1 MPKTQVNLDPPKPSN
16 VQEDGLISHQS
27 CACPHQSITKQLLSS
42 TNSHTM
48 KLFAFGSNGSG
59 QLGIGHLDDVSIPTP
74 CLFATDIAAADTAQE
89 KTNLTD
95 ILDDDIAHIAA
106 GGNHTLL
113 LTKSGA
119 VYVSGCNI
127 DGRCGPQYHD
137 QDEDGNISHFRR
149 FILND
154 SITGAQILT
163 FKCVSATWEGTIAV
177 ASTPQS
183 RGMQKEDKVYV
194 CGPSPKGTLTYD
206 TAAPIQPGTSVS
218 NFPPEG
224 TNITSLSSS
233 MAHTIAIL
241 SNGDVYGWGGSR
253 KGQLGAKSRDSK
265 IVCQP
270 MKVDVPFL
278 VKGGA
283 CGREFSVVWG
293 FTGEVCV
300 FAESKMK
307 WGVME
312 IPRILLGSGDSD
324 QDACGGVRG
333 RIPFASA
340 GIGASWHGVY
350 VHVAPASGLNPVNG
364 TDAQQDADSASHPH
378 PGSIIAWGRN
388 DRGQLPPLSL
398 PSTTCLAIGS
408 EHVLALL
415 EEGQVAS
422 FGWGEH
428 GNCGPETDPQG
439 NVSGTY
445 NIVPLPD
452 TASAAGERVIGV
464 GAGCATSFMLV
475 S

>member
-1 MPKTQVNLDPPKPSN
+1 
-16 VQEDGLISHQS
+16 
-27 CACPHQSITKQLLSS
+27 
-42 TNSHTM
+42 M

-59 QLGIGHLDDVSIPTP
+59 QLGIGHTEDVSTP
-74 CLFATDIAAADTAQE
+74 SQCLFETDVAETATAQHE
-89 KTNLTD
+89 KTTLTD
-95 ILDDDIAHIAA
+95 ILDDDIVHIAA

-113 LTKSGA
+113 MTKSGA
-119 VYVSGCNI
+119 VYVAGCNI
-127 DGRCGPQYHD
+127 DERCGPQYQD

-149 FILND
+149 FILKD
-154 SITGAQILT
+154 STTGSEIST

-183 RGMQKEDKVYV
+183 QTQLLGIPEPQDRVYIT
-194 CGPSPKGTLTYD
+194 GLSPKGTLTHD
-206 TAAPIQPGTSVS
+206 TTTPVQPGTFISD
-218 NFPPEG
+218 FPPRG
-224 TNITSLSSS
+224 TSITSLSSS

-253 KGQLGAKSRDSK
+253 KGQLGAGNRGSK

-270 MKVDVPFL
+270 RKFDVPFP
-278 VKGGA
+278 VKGGV

-293 FTGEVCV
+293 SAGDVYV
-300 FAESKMK
+300 FADSGMK
-307 WGVME
+307 WGVTG
-312 IPRILLGSGDSD
+312 IPKVLSGLSDSVGAED
-324 QDACGGVRG
+324 VCGGARG
-333 RIPFASA
+333 HIPFASA

-350 VHVAPASGLNPVNG
+350 VHVAPASAP
-364 TDAQQDADSASHPH
+364 ASTPILA

-388 DRGQLPPLSL
+388 DRGQLPPPTL
-398 PSTTCLAIGS
+398 PSTAHLAVGS

-415 EEGQVAS
+415 EHGQVAA

-428 GNCGPETDPQG
+428 GNCGPDTDTQG

-452 TASAAGERVIGV
+452 TVSAAGERVIGV